1 MGRPPKKPDDVKT
14 SRLEVRMT
22 AAEFALVEAAA
33 DGKLA
38 TWAREALIRAA
49 RRVKGSGKRGN

>member
-14 SRLEVRMT
+14 ARLEVRMT
-22 AAEFALVEAAA
+22 TAEFAMIEAAA

-49 RRVKGSGKRGN
+49 KRVKGSGKRGN